1 MAIINLDALVVQLI
15 VSIIV
20 IAPVLWI
27 AGRLLVGKEKA
38 KGTDAIWIVVLGVV
52 ISDVFHYFFGSG
64 IIASIILLII
74 LLGLIK
80 HFFDTGWLKALAV
93 VIVVVII
100 YVIIAVILAL
110 LGLAIIV
117 GGSIFA

>member
-1 MAIINLDALVVQLI
+1 MAILNLDALVVQLI

-80 HFFDTGWLKALAV
+80 HFFDTGWLRALA
-93 VIVVVII
+93 IA
-100 YVIIAVILAL
+100 IIAVIFFIIV
-110 LGLAIIV
+110 AIIV
-117 GGSIFA
+117 AVIFGLALAAFFI